1 MNEIKKIEGDCP
13 NQFFTATQK
22 AYLKTYDPEIVN
34 NKIIGSI
41 KHPNIRDL
49 SFESMIGLK
58 RGNKSY
64 LLIENSGSQKN
75 KNIAKGKTSKNEMEN
90 ELVEQEQENKISLFL
105 LKDDCLEEV
114 ENFKKDL
121 IDNIDYAYIFEKNI
135 ALKEN

>member
-1 MNEIKKIEGDCP
+1 
-13 NQFFTATQK
+13 
-22 AYLKTYDPEIVN
+22 
-34 NKIIGSI
+34 
-41 KHPNIRDL
+41 
-49 SFESMIGLK
+49 MIGLK

-114 ENFKKDL
+114 ENIKKDL